1 MSSIPTYDDVKFDY
15 VLSVDQSIDE
25 MRDREQAFDLWFE
38 SVVEEA
44 RVAERNRITDLSEEI
59 MNTVIKVNLLPE
71 AKQRIVSQITNI
83 INGEKK

>member
-1 MSSIPTYDDVKFDY
+1 
-15 VLSVDQSIDE
+15 

-59 MNTVIKVNLLPE
+59 INTVIKINLLPE

-83 INGEKK
+83 INGEKNEEV